1 MTESTHKSRE
11 SRVTVRLK
19 KLLKDISAYVD
30 SASED
35 QKQRLL
41 DMLKDWRESDRRKYP
56 RKPCSITITCTV
68 KDRTFTDIIR
78 NICPGG
84 AFLETSETFSV
95 GEQITL
101 GFSSPDREQPIK
113 IHGQVAWSAPKGIG
127 VKFRTPR
134 KDLERMIE
142 SL

>member
-1 MTESTHKSRE
+1 MTESTHK

-19 KLLKDISAYVD
+19 KLLKDISTYVE

-35 QKQRLL
+35 QKRRLL
-41 DMLKDWRESDRRKYP
+41 DMLKDWRETDRRKYP
-56 RKPCSITITCTV
+56 RKPCSISITCTV
-68 KDRTFTDIIR
+68 QDRTFTDIIR

-101 GFSSPDREQPIK
+101 AFSSPDREQPIK

-127 VKFRTPR
+127 VKFRTPK

-142 SL
+142 SG